1 MLEERKHFIMRMQ
14 MMIQEIKMSNLDDAC
29 IYSMIDFQLR
39 QREKNILIKTKFD
52 VIYSLVKKKNIR
64 SGYMTSDIVRDI
76 GNKAFDEIIN
86 KI

>member
-1 MLEERKHFIMRMQ
+1 

-29 IYSMIDFQLR
+29 IHSMIDFQLR
-39 QREKNILIKTKFD
+39 QREKNILFTTKINVMSKF
-52 VIYSLVKKKNIR
+52 VKKKNIR

>member
-1 MLEERKHFIMRMQ
+1 MLEDRKHFIMRMQ
-14 MMIQEIKMSNLDDAC
+14 MMIQEIKMSNLDDAY
-29 IYSMIDFQLR
+29 IHSMIDFQLR